1 MMMSSSAD
9 LFSAKASVIWVA
21 ALFVVLIFHCSHLI
35 HMRGERRWYHTA
47 HVVMLLGMLYMYAAV
62 AFGLDWFPAHVW
74 MIIYV
79 ATSAAIVSWMLV
91 QYEQRRTFGFLWIL
105 ALVQQGAMIYM
116 WMPMTVWVP
125 RVSYALAV
133 YFGLETMAWLTRAFK
148 PWSGNA
154 VTGASGPVVIPL
166 AHRSAFGNICMT
178 IMAASMGYMFA
189 GMQLM
194 MMSVPQHPKPMLT
207 QQQQPAPSQSESRP
221 GHSEPGV
228 PVQAQAPKV
237 AGNEPARP
245 APDTLPPS
253 AAERYTIGS
262 GDTLRRI
269 AARHDSGAASCKRT
283 PASILAGSTSVR

>member
-116 WMPMTVWVP
+116 WMPMAYWMP
-125 RVSYALAV
+125 RLSYAFAV
-133 YFGLETMAWLTRAFK
+133 YFALEAIAWLMRAYIKPRTRQRTRRGRWIA
-148 PWSGNA
+148 GQ
-154 VTGASGPVVIPL
+154 ASGAQISLWRYLHDHHGRVHGIHVRRDAVDDGL
-166 AHRSAFGNICMT
+166 
-178 IMAASMGYMFA
+178 AASIPAVRATATA
-189 GMQLM
+189 GATTT
-194 MMSVPQHPKPMLT
+194 K
-207 QQQQPAPSQSESRP
+207 R
-221 GHSEPGV
+221 EP
-228 PVQAQAPKV
+228 P
-237 AGNEPARP
+237 R
-245 APDTLPPS
+245 S
-253 AAERYTIGS
+253 FRI
-262 GDTLRRI
+262 RI
-269 AARHDSGAASCKRT
+269 ADDAEGAKGRRVRT
-283 PASILAGSTSVR
+283 LKAPG